1 MMTREPPQEQ
11 NGLPPMVNIK
21 QNASAKSQVVE
32 GASHW
37 PAVMSSCLLVTYGSP
52 VYLVVD
58 ELRPCVLWPLMIEL
72 MVVLLTFF

>member
-1 MMTREPPQEQ
+1 MITREPPQEH
-11 NGLPPMVNIK
+11 NGIPPMVNIK
-21 QNASAKSQVVE
+21 QDASAKSQVVE

-58 ELRPCVLWPLMIEL
+58 ELRHCVLWPLIIEL

>member
-21 QNASAKSQVVE
+21 QDASAKSQIVE
-32 GASHW
+32 GASHQ
-37 PAVMSSCLLVTYGSP
+37 PALMGSCLLVTYGSS

-58 ELRPCVLWPLMIEL
+58 ELRPCVLRPPYD
-72 MVVLLTFF
+72 